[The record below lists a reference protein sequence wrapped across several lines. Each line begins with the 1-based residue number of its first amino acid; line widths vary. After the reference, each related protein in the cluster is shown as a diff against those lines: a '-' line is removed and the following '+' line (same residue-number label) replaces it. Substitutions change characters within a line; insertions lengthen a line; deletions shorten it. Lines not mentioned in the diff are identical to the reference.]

1 MALKFF
7 KQHNEGFT
15 LIEILVVFSIV
26 AVLSGIG
33 IASFASYSRTQQLNQ
48 TANNIKLL
56 VNEARFNALSAVK
69 TNKDQNGSAVTCG
82 NESFEGYSITVIG
95 NDQVRLSLQCDN
107 IGSLTTKNL
116 TMPKGY
122 AIGNGTTCVEIHF
135 DSLSSTGSGIPCQIV
150 LNGYNLEKTISVDAA
165 GNTSV
170 Q

>member
-1 MALKFF
+1 MVLKFF
-7 KQHNEGFT
+7 KQKKGFT

-56 VNEARFNALSAVK
+56 VNQARFNALSAVK
-69 TNKDQNGSAVTCG
+69 TNKDQNGNTVTCG
-82 NESFEGYSITVIG
+82 NESFVGYSVSVIG
-95 NDQVRLSLQCDN
+95 NDQVKLSLQCTN
-107 IGSLTTKNL
+107 IGALIAKSM

-122 AIGNGTTCVEIHF
+122 AIGNGTTCVDIHF

-150 LNGYNLEKTISVDAA
+150 LTGYNMEKIVSVDAA
-165 GNTSV
+165 GNASI